1 MDTEQPISTNARSSS
16 ALGSNRDSQS
26 VSSHV
31 SQATSKLSE
40 AAQQA
45 GSLAKEGLTSLSSQ
59 ATSTVKDVLNQQVNA
74 GAELAGHVAES
85 VKRAADNLD
94 QNVPQLAGLVRG
106 AAAKIE
112 ALSAEARNKSV
123 DELFLDASGFA
134 RRRPALVFGAA
145 AVVGFALFRILK
157 AGASNEVERRGQDGS
172 NFDRGP
178 GPRMGQPENL
188 RQNRRGPEDYQSLRS
203 PGNGSNR
210 TSRGG
215 PYGT

>member
-1 MDTEQPISTNARSSS
+1 MDTEQPISTNARSSA

-26 VSSHV
+26 VSSHA

-59 ATSTVKDVLNQQVNA
+59 ATSTVKDALNQQVNA
-74 GAELAGHVAES
+74 GAELARHVAES

-94 QNVPQLAGLVRG
+94 QNAPQLAGLVRG
-106 AAAKIE
+106 AATKIE

-123 DELFLDASGFA
+123 DELFLDASSFA

-145 AVVGFALFRILK
+145 AVVGFALFRVLK
-157 AGASNEVERRGQDGS
+157 AGASNEAERRGQDGS
-172 NFDRGP
+172 SFERGP
-178 GPRMGQPENL
+178 SPPLGQPETL
-188 RQNRRGPEDYQSLRS
+188 RQNRRRPEDYQSLRS
-203 PGNGSNR
+203 PGNGSNQ
-210 TSRGG
+210 TSPRG

>member
-26 VSSHV
+26 VRNHV

-106 AAAKIE
+106 AAARIE

-134 RRRPALVFGAA
+134 RRRPALVFGGA

-157 AGASNEVERRGQDGS
+157 AGASNEAERRGQGS
-172 NFDRGP
+172 NFDQGP
-178 GPRMGQPENL
+178 GPRIGQPENL
-188 RQNRRGPEDYQSLRS
+188 RQNRRGPDDYQSLRS
-203 PGNGSNR
+203 PGHGSNR